1 MKSQATSLATMHGQL
16 ANIQQFCMT
25 VNQLL
30 PSCIYTPAQQQHTS
44 NSRRSRRN
52 GGGQSG
58 GGFGGCNGYGGF
70 PQQSKFVA
78 FFLPVDIIQSNK

>member
-1 MKSQATSLATMHGQL
+1 MKSQATSLA

-25 VNQLL
+25 VNQQL
-30 PSCIYTPAQQQHTS
+30 PSGIYTPAQQHTS
-44 NSRRSRRN
+44 NSCRSRHN

-58 GGFGGCNGYGGF
+58 GGFGGCNRYGGF

-78 FFLPVDIIQSNK
+78 FFLPIYIIQSNK